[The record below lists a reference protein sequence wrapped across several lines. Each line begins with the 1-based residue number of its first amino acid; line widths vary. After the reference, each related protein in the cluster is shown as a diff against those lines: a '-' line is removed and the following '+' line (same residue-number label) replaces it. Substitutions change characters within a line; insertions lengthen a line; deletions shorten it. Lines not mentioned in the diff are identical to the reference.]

1 MYKIKVLSNG
11 LKVVYERM
19 PYARSASAGVWVL
32 SGSRCEKI
40 GGMSHFI
47 EHMLFKG
54 TKTKSARRI
63 AELTDNTGGQL
74 NAYTTR
80 EYTAFYSVT
89 VADKLQETLELLSD
103 MIKNSVFEPKDIEL
117 EKNVVT
123 EEISMYEDSPEDLV
137 FDLLEEHAFR
147 GNSLGRSITGSRES
161 VKAIK
166 RSDIIEHMKLFYTP
180 GNMVLSVAGC
190 LDEESLLALAE
201 EYFGDM
207 APSDKMAGQ
216 IVTPQ
221 FFSGSDT
228 VIKDIEQAN
237 VAIGFEGYGYDNSLK
252 YPFIVLNNALGG
264 GMSSRLFQKIREES
278 GLAYSVYT
286 SAASYKDIGIYSI
299 YAGLAPENLE
309 KTVEIIHEEL
319 SSLVQNGL
327 SEDEISRAKE
337 QIRGSVILSG
347 ESVSSH
353 MNTMGKGMLLS
364 GRVREEDELLEKISA
379 VTAED
384 ILLSA
389 RAIFG
394 DGKCFT
400 QIVKK

>member
-19 PYARSASAGVWVL
+19 PYARSVSAGVWVL

-54 TKTKSARRI
+54 TKTKTARRI

-161 VKAIK
+161 VRAIK

-190 LDEESLLALAE
+190 IDEERLLALAE

-207 APSDKMAGQ
+207 APSDKKTEQ
-216 IVTPQ
+216 IVTPE

-237 VAIGFEGYGYDNSLK
+237 VAIGFKGYGYDNNLK

-309 KTVEIIHEEL
+309 KTVEIIHSEL
-319 SSLVQNGL
+319 SAVVQNGL
-327 SEDEISRAKE
+327 SEDEICRAKE

-353 MNTMGKGMLLS
+353 MNVLGKGMLLS

-379 VTAED
+379 VTAD
-384 ILLSA
+384 DVLLSA
-389 RAIFG
+389 RAVFG

>member
-19 PYARSASAGVWVL
+19 PYARSVSAGVWVL

-54 TKTKSARRI
+54 TKTKTARRI

-161 VKAIK
+161 VRAIK

-180 GNMVLSVAGC
+180 GNMVLSLAGC
-190 LDEESLLALAE
+190 IDEERLLALAE

-207 APSDKMAGQ
+207 APSDKKTEQ
-216 IVTPQ
+216 IVTPE

-237 VAIGFEGYGYDNSLK
+237 VAIGFKGYGYDNNLK

-309 KTVEIIHEEL
+309 KTVEIIHSEL
-319 SSLVQNGL
+319 SAVVQNGL
-327 SEDEISRAKE
+327 SEDELCRAKE

-353 MNTMGKGMLLS
+353 MNVLGKGMLLS

-379 VTAED
+379 VTAD
-384 ILLSA
+384 DVLLSA
-389 RAIFG
+389 RAVFG